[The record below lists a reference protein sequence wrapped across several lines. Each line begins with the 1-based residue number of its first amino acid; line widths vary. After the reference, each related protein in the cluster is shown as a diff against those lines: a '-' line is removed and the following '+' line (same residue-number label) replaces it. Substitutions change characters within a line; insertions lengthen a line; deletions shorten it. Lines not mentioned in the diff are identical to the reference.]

1 MDIWHTISQTGTDAN
16 SSWHR
21 NRQVILCNRIAA
33 VLSLLTFLVCSI
45 AVTFFGFSTTVILG
59 FTASITFLIPILLN
73 HLQFPN
79 GSRVFLASSL
89 SVAAILISILDKHDF
104 MLMEEFQY
112 FHFRLMLLIAG
123 LFPFVLFK
131 LDEKKFWIPTA
142 ITNAICVIFY
152 DNLHEYFGV
161 GYYQVGFEGPSYYFL
176 NYMTI
181 ATALVIGGSTYFL
194 KYSFEETE
202 RTNENLIKNLSKANQ
217 VIYEQQKLVS
227 EENVQLSQHLKE
239 RNIQLIEANEELI
252 RHNSE
257 LQQFSYTIS
266 HNLRG
271 PVASLGGLIN
281 VFNQQ
286 NEGFKNNEL
295 IEHMTK
301 SLLSLENTI
310 QDLSNIIDIRN
321 NLSQIRQRINLE
333 NTLKLIKVLLE
344 KEIAEHHVSIECD
357 FRDCPEIYGAK
368 HMFDSIIYNLVSNA
382 IKYRSPDRK
391 PLIKI
396 QSKILNEKIVLRI
409 QDNGLGIDIPKYKEK
424 LFGLYKRF
432 HTHTD
437 GRGLGLYLVK
447 LQTLSMGG
455 SIDVESKLGVGTTFT
470 VSLPIPDT
478 LQEQILLENDFAK
491 LYFDATLQAVGI
503 HWKQEVA
510 TESYNEFLM
519 KAADF
524 VTMYHTPNWISN
536 LSELS
541 DRDEKKL
548 NGLRLKISSR
558 LKKDGLKRIA
568 VILPRANYSDYE
580 QRMSIMKTAYE
591 ADLKFFE
598 TLQDAKNWLVEQ
610 NQII

>member
-333 NTLKLIKVLLE
+333 NTLKQIKVLLE

-598 TLQDAKNWLVEQ
+598 TLQDAKNWLIEQ

>member
-16 SSWHR
+16 SSWYR

-33 VLSLLTFLVCSI
+33 VLSFLTFLVCSI
-45 AVTFFGFSTTVILG
+45 AITFFGFSTTVLLG
-59 FTASITFLIPILLN
+59 FTASFTFLLPILLN

-104 MLMEEFQY
+104 IKMEEFQY

-217 VIYEQQKLVS
+217 VINEQQKLVS

-239 RNIQLIEANEELI
+239 RNVQLIEANEELI
-252 RHNSE
+252 RHNNE
-257 LQQFSYTIS
+257 LQQFSYTVS

-286 NEGFKNNEL
+286 NNGSQNEEL
-295 IEHMTK
+295 IGHMTK

-310 QDLSNIIDIRN
+310 QDLSHIIDIRN
-321 NLSQIRQRINLE
+321 NLSQIRQKINLE
-333 NTLKLIKVLLE
+333 HSLNQIILLLE
-344 KEIAEHHVSIECD
+344 KEVAEHHVSIERNFTD
-357 FRDCPEIYGAK
+357 TPEIYGAK

-391 PLIKI
+391 PCIRI
-396 QSKILNEKIVLRI
+396 QSKKINGKIVLTI
-409 QDNGLGIDIPKYKEK
+409 NDNGLGIDLPKYKEK

-455 SIDVESKLGVGTTFT
+455 TIDVESTLGEGTTFT
-470 VSLPIPDT
+470 VTLPIPDT
-478 LQEQILLENDFAK
+478 FQEQILLDNDFAK

-503 HWKQEVA
+503 HWKREVSTDA
-510 TESYNEFLM
+510 YNEFLIR
-519 KAADF
+519 AADF
-524 VTMYHTPNWISN
+524 VATFHTPNWISN

-548 NGLRLKISSR
+548 NGLRIKVSSR

-568 VILPRANYSDYE
+568 IVMPKANYPDYE
-580 QRMSIMKTAYE
+580 QRINILKTAYE

-598 TLQDAKNWLVEQ
+598 TLQDAKDWLVEQ

>member
-1 MDIWHTISQTGTDAN
+1 MDFWHIISQMGTDAN
-16 SSWHR
+16 SSWYR

-33 VLSLLTFLVCSI
+33 VLSFLTFLVCSI
-45 AVTFFGFSTTVILG
+45 AVTFFGFSTTVVLG
-59 FTASITFLIPILLN
+59 FSASLTFLIPILLN

-89 SVAAILISILDKHDF
+89 SVASILISVLDKHDF
-104 MLMEEFQY
+104 ILMEEFQY

-131 LDEKKFWIPTA
+131 LDEQKFWIPTA
-142 ITNAICVIFY
+142 ITNAFCVIFY
-152 DNLHEYFGV
+152 DRIHEFFGV
-161 GYYQVGFEGPSYYFL
+161 GYYQVGFDGPSYYFL

-202 RTNENLIKNLSKANQ
+202 KTNENLIKNLSKANQ
-217 VIYEQQKLVS
+217 VINEQQKLVS
-227 EENVQLSQHLKE
+227 EENVQLSHNLKE
-239 RNIQLIEANEELI
+239 RNLQLIEANEELI
-252 RHNSE
+252 RHNNE
-257 LQQFSYTIS
+257 LQQFSYTVS

-295 IEHMTK
+295 IDHMTK
-301 SLLSLENTI
+301 SLFSLENTI
-310 QDLSNIIDIRN
+310 RDLSHIIDIRN
-321 NLSQIRQRINLE
+321 NLSQIRQKIILE
-333 NTLKLIKVLLE
+333 DSLTHITLLLE
-344 KEIAEHHVSIECD
+344 KEIAEHQVSIESD
-357 FRDCPEIYGAK
+357 FSDCSEIYVAK
-368 HMFDSIIYNLVSNA
+368 HMFESIFYNLVSNA
-382 IKYRSPDRK
+382 IKYRSTDRR
-391 PLIKI
+391 PFINI
-396 QSKILNEKIVLRI
+396 QSKKINEKIVLTI
-409 QDNGLGIDIPKYKEK
+409 KDNGLGIDLLKYKEK

-455 SIDVESKLGVGTTFT
+455 GIDVESVLGEGTTFT
-470 VSLPIPDT
+470 VTLPIPEA
-478 LQEQILLENDFAK
+478 LNEQVLVNNDSAK

-503 HWKQEVA
+503 HWKKEVS
-510 TESYNEFLM
+510 TDEYNEFLI

-524 VTMYHTPNWISN
+524 VTTYHTPNWISN
-536 LSELS
+536 LRELS

-548 NGLRLKISSR
+548 NELRTKIRSR
-558 LKKDGLKRIA
+558 LKKDGLRRIA
-568 VILPRANYSDYE
+568 VILPKAKFSDYE
-580 QRMSIMKTAYE
+580 QRIGIMKAAYE
-591 ADLKFFE
+591 ADVMFFE
-598 TLQDAKNWLVEQ
+598 TIEDAKEWLVKQ
-610 NQII
+610 NTIT